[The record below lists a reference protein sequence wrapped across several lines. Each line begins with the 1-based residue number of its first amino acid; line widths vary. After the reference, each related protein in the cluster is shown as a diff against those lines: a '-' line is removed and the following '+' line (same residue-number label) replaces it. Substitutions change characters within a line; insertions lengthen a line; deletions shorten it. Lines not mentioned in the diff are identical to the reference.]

1 MPRRRSQKVAT
12 EKELKYRAVY
22 ENIAAG
28 IESGKWLPGDRLPTE
43 ATLATTTKVSLG
55 TVQKAL
61 RILEQE
67 GIVVRRHG
75 SGTYVASASPS
86 PNEIFN
92 FFFLGD
98 DGSALPLYTK
108 VLELGRTSKNGPWS
122 NFLEQDRGFIKV
134 SRVTNVNLEFQAY
147 MELYARESQFGR
159 LCEMPIRKLDGPE
172 LYRTMFNSFH
182 YPPSSFT
189 YHVWLATAPARVYKH
204 IGVEPGRECLHW
216 EILGFGHRDMP
227 LFYQQVYLP
236 PTTRKLRFDALPKV
250 RLDKSQYSASS
261 ARRRELVPVE
271 RRHAARHADPRRSA
285 RKKEYEMAQHRAE
298 KPSS

>member
-1 MPRRRSQKVAT
+1 MPAA
-12 EKELKYRAVY
+12 KELKYEAIY
-22 ENIAAG
+22 ERIVAG
-28 IESGKWLPGDRLPTE
+28 IEGGKWLPGDCLPTE
-43 ATLATTTKVSLG
+43 AALAASAKVSLG
-55 TVQKAL
+55 TVRKAL
-61 RILEQE
+61 HILEQE

-92 FFFLGD
+92 FFFLSD
-98 DGSALPLYTK
+98 DESALPLYTK

-122 NFLEQDRGFIKV
+122 RFLQQDGGFIKI
-134 SRVTNVNLEFQAY
+134 SRVTSVNLEFQTY

-159 LCEMPIRKLDGPE
+159 LCDMPIRKLDGPE

-189 YHVWLATAPARVYKH
+189 YHVWLTKPPARVNGH
-204 IGVEPGRECLHW
+204 IGLKPGRECLHW
-216 EILGFGHRDMP
+216 EILGFGRRDVP

-236 PTTRKLRFDALPKV
+236 PAARKLRFDALPKV

-261 ARRRELVPVE
+261 ARRVELAPAV
-271 RRHAARHADPRRSA
+271 RRIGKRNADPRRDV
-285 RKKEYEMAQHRAE
+285 RTKEFESGRRRRE

>member
-1 MPRRRSQKVAT
+1 MPWRQSKKMTA
-12 EKELKYRAVY
+12 EKELKYKTVY
-22 ENIAAG
+22 ARLMSG
-28 IESGKWLPGDRLPTE
+28 IESGKWLPGDCLPTE
-43 ATLATTTKVSLG
+43 AALAASAKVSLG

-92 FFFLGD
+92 FFFLSD
-98 DGSALPLYTK
+98 DDSALPLYTK
-108 VLELGRTSKNGPWS
+108 VLELSRTSRNGAWS
-122 NFLEQDRGFIKV
+122 RFLKQDGGFIKI
-134 SRVTNVNLEFQAY
+134 SRVTSVNLEFQAY

-159 LCEMPIRKLDGPE
+159 LCEMPVRKLDGPE

-189 YHVWLATAPARVYKH
+189 YHVWLAAPPTRVYKH
-204 IGVEPGRECLHW
+204 IGMEPGRDCLHW

-236 PTTRKLRFDALPKV
+236 PTTRKLRFDVLPKV
-250 RLDKSQYSASS
+250 RLDKSQYSASN
-261 ARRRELVPVE
+261 ARRHDPALVQ
-271 RRHAARHADPRRSA
+271 RRLGGRQADLRRSA
-285 RKKEYEMAQHRAE
+285 LAKEYETAPRRKE